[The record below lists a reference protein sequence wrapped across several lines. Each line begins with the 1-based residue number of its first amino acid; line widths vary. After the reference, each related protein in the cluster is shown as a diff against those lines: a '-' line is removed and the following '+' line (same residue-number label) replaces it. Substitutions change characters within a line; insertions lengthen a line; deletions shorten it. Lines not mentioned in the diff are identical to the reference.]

1 MATSS
6 AIRIKFMIII
16 LNEINA
22 FSRDFTTEN
31 NTKAQI
37 QVQLEEISTM
47 TDKFEDCQAQI
58 ESDGT
63 KTEQEYINARSGF
76 RKLLFD
82 TKSTLL
88 ELLELCD
95 RVNESLT
102 TPSYSHNSKDKK
114 FNMLKLPTLKP
125 PSFNGDW
132 QQWTAFIDDFDTMF
146 HKN

>member
-1 MATSS
+1 MSTSS
-6 AIRIKFMIII
+6 AIRIKFMITT

-31 NTKAQI
+31 NTKAQL

-47 TDKFEDCQAQI
+47 ADKFEDCQAQI

-63 KTEQEYINARSGF
+63 NTEQECIKTRSVF

-88 ELLELCD
+88 ELIEQYD
-95 RVNESLT
+95 RANESVT
-102 TPSYSHNSKDKK
+102 TPSYSHNSKNK
-114 FNMLKLPTLKP
+114 FNMLKLPTLKT
-125 PSFNGDW
+125 PSFNGNNG
-132 QQWTAFIDDFDTMF
+132 QPLLMILIPCFTKM
-146 HKN
+146 KM